1 MTQLRSLTLHLLS
14 SPRRRSFLGLPP
26 PPGERMIL
34 PALTRLQYRGTSK
47 YLDSFVARID
57 APHLADIDI
66 TLISQPTMDASQLGR
81 FIERI
86 EMQSSLSQ
94 AEVKTTEHAIS
105 VSFINSSAS
114 TPLRLRISCKQLDW
128 QLSCM
133 ARVCHQFSP
142 FLFCVEDLS
151 INTTQFS
158 SGQDD
163 EVDEHWAELVCSFG
177 GARDL
182 RVANEL
188 TTEILRA
195 LGCRAG
201 GGHTTTMLPSL
212 RQLRV
217 ESPRTINEP
226 SWAALLVFI
235 TSRSLS
241 GRLVQVNVPFS
252 QCHIC
257 HASYRHQEGLQQHLR
272 YKHAKRIACSRCADF
287 ECTPEHDYLF
297 RDHIVSKHPEDV
309 YLFSNTHSTSVK
321 KVGR

>member
-66 TLISQPTMDASQLGR
+66 TLFSQPTMDASQLGR

-142 FLFCVEDLS
+142 FLFRVEGLR

-158 SGQDD
+158 SGQDGGAD
-163 EVDEHWAELVCSFG
+163 GHWAELVCSFD

-188 TTEILRA
+188 TTDIFRA
-195 LGCRAG
+195 LCHQADGV
-201 GGHTTTMLPSL
+201 HTTTKLPSL
-212 RQLRV
+212 RQLRL
-217 ESPRTINEP
+217 ESPMTMNEP
-226 SWAALLVFI
+226 SWAALVLLFI
-235 TSRSLS
+235 TSRSFS
-241 GRLVQVNVPFS
+241 GRPVQINVLFS
-252 QCHIC
+252 QCYIC
-257 HASYRHQEGLQQHLR
+257 HASYRDQEGRTPTTRTPQIQACKTNRVLALR
-272 YKHAKRIACSRCADF
+272 R
-287 ECTPEHDYLF
+287 L
-297 RDHIVSKHPEDV
+297 
-309 YLFSNTHSTSVK
+309 
-321 KVGR
+321 